1 MKIRFLLT
9 AACLLSPV
17 ALAIN
22 PPTPGPGPT
31 DPPPDG
37 PVACIDKTL
46 RPGETTRT
54 INVGGQRREY
64 VLYVPRSYNNANKAP
79 LLLDFHALMTSANYQ
94 ISNSGTKQVADEE
107 GFIVAYPQG
116 INNAWNIGPC
126 CTESRAVDDV
136 GFARA
141 VVEEVSAQACVDEQ
155 RVYATGYSN
164 GGGMAYML
172 ACRAA
177 DMFAAV
183 APAAFDMIAETAC
196 EPSRPVSVFAARGTR
211 DSIVPF
217 EGGKSTPPTRYRLD
231 PITFLGA
238 EGSFEKWADINH
250 CSGTPANLGN
260 NCKGYSNCDGDTEAV
275 LCTATGGTHK
285 AWEAEASWNFLKNHT
300 LP

>member
-46 RPGETTRT
+46 RPGETTRN

-107 GFIVAYPQG
+107 
-116 INNAWNIGPC
+116 
-126 CTESRAVDDV
+126 
-136 GFARA
+136 
-141 VVEEVSAQACVDEQ
+141 
-155 RVYATGYSN
+155 
-164 GGGMAYML
+164 
-172 ACRAA
+172 
-177 DMFAAV
+177 
-183 APAAFDMIAETAC
+183 
-196 EPSRPVSVFAARGTR
+196 
-211 DSIVPF
+211 
-217 EGGKSTPPTRYRLD
+217 
-231 PITFLGA
+231 
-238 EGSFEKWADINH
+238 
-250 CSGTPANLGN
+250 
-260 NCKGYSNCDGDTEAV
+260 
-275 LCTATGGTHK
+275 
-285 AWEAEASWNFLKNHT
+285 
-300 LP
+300 